1 MICNTP
7 GTFFE
12 HSELSKITTLV
23 KKYTMEL
30 LTDTKKCWQN
40 ILMSRNQGN
49 KEVKTTKVFNSK
61 YICKGGKKIKQ
72 HMNEK

>member
-1 MICNTP
+1 MISNTP

-49 KEVKTTKVFNSK
+49 KEVKTTKVFNLNKSAK
-61 YICKGGKKIKQ
+61 EEKK
-72 HMNEK
+72 